1 MPLPIA
7 WRDWTEPTVRDRPL
21 GLVLVAA
28 ASGLAGGATL
38 VAAGELF
45 LGATGYSDW
54 TRPKLVSNESLN
66 RVQVYPEH
74 YLLMGALLLL
84 PAAYLLA
91 LGIGIWLRR
100 GWAWILG
107 LIAGG
112 LMACY
117 GLLALV
123 IPGSAQ
129 SGSDRWHLADGLPWM
144 VLGVILLRY
153 FDRRSVRN
161 ELGWGDP
168 AIG

>member
-1 MPLPIA
+1 MA
-7 WRDWTEPTVRDRPL
+7 WRDSTEPTVRDRPL
-21 GLVLVAA
+21 GLVLCATA
-28 ASGLAGGATL
+28 SALASGAIL

-45 LGATGYSDW
+45 LGAAGYSDW
-54 TRPKLVSNESLN
+54 TRPKLVSNEFLN
-66 RVQVYPEH
+66 DVQVYPEH
-74 YLLMGALLLL
+74 YLLMGAVLLV

-100 GWAWILG
+100 AWAWIMG
-107 LIAGG
+107 IVAGG
-112 LMACY
+112 LIACY

-129 SGSDRWHLADGLPWM
+129 SSSGRWHVTDSLPWIA
-144 VLGVILLRY
+144 LGVILLRY